1 MLMQHCHGAPGIV
14 NTMADFPSPAID
26 DLLTAACETIWRAGP
41 LKKGSGICHGT
52 AGNGFAFLKL
62 FNRTGNEMW
71 LDRARQ
77 FAAHA
82 ISQCEAVKRQ
92 YGQYRYTLWTGDL
105 GLAIFLLHCIESDDR
120 LPTQDFF

>member
-1 MLMQHCHGAPGIV
+1 
-14 NTMADFPSPAID
+14 MATFPDSAID
-26 DLLTAACETIWRAGP
+26 DLLTAAGETIWQAGP
-41 LKKGSGICHGT
+41 LKKGSCVCHGT

-62 FNRTGNEMW
+62 FKRTGSEMW

-82 ISQCEAVKRQ
+82 IGQCEAAKRQ

-105 GLAIFLLHCIESDDR
+105 GLAIFLSKCIEGDD
-120 LPTQDFF
+120 LFPTGDFF